1 MSQHLRHLASFLALM
16 ILTTLTTSCGELFL
30 LGIVCEAL
38 CVSKVPVEL
47 PEPYSDWQIIR
58 HVDENNQE
66 TGERFVRNN
75 ESFKV
80 QSAEWVKDG
89 SVIKA
94 ADIWVS
100 SAEEVTIYFYV
111 DLAIKLGRGEYFL
124 KVRSSENE
132 QWEDQ
137 VGCDNTCELSEELSQ
152 HVHKQLLTGE
162 NLEFSFYLQDDEAST
177 DNSVLRFSTG
187 VHYGYGDTFDEL

>member
-30 LGIVCEAL
+30 LGIVCVAL
-38 CVSKVPVEL
+38 CVSEV

-58 HVDENNQE
+58 HVYENNQE

-89 SVIKA
+89 SAIKA

-111 DLAIKLGRGEYFL
+111 DLVDLAIKLGRGEYFL
-124 KVRSSENE
+124 KVRGSENE

-137 VGCDNTCELSEELSQ
+137 VDCDHRCELSEELSQ
-152 HVHKQLLTGE
+152 TVHKQLLTGE
-162 NLEFSFYLQDDEAST
+162 NLEFSFYLEHNDEYIGNST
-177 DNSVLRFSTG
+177 YRFSTG
-187 VHYGYGDTFDEL
+187 KHQGYGYTFNNL